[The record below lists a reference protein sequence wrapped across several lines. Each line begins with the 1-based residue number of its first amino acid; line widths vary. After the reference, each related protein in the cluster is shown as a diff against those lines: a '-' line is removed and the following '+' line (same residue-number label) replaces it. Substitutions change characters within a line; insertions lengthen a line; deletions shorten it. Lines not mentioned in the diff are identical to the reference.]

1 MDVFINQNI
10 NKFMKKG
17 EYENYKILYHITKLE
32 YAKSI
37 LKNNFDITKSKK

>member
-1 MDVFINQNI
+1 
-10 NKFMKKG
+10 MKKG

-37 LKNNFDITKSKK
+37 LKNNFDVKKALNHMMVLYIMIYM